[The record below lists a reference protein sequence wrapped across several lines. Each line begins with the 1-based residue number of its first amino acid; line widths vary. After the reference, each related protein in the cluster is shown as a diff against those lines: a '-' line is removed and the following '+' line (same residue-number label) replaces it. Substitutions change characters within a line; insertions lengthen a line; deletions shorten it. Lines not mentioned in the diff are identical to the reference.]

1 MKVADVHQILE
12 DWAPGHLAEDF
23 DNTGLLVGD
32 PKQEVTGIL
41 VSLDCLEIV
50 VEEAI
55 DKGCNL
61 IVCFHPILFKGLKKI
76 TGKSY
81 VERTVIKA
89 LQNQVA
95 IYALHTRLDNHRQ
108 GVNDRICAELGLE
121 QRQILLPKK
130 EELLKLVTYV
140 PEQQAEQLKT
150 SLFAAGAGAV
160 GRYEECSF
168 SSKGEGQFKPTS
180 EANPHLGQQGSL
192 EKVEEIQL
200 QVLVEKA
207 KQKQVHQALV
217 NNHPY
222 EEVAHEWI
230 LLQNDHQDIGMGMI
244 GEFEAPMEEEQFFKL
259 IKARF
264 GTPVLRHSAL
274 RKKPIRRV
282 AVLGGSGAFAIGAA
296 QGAGADA
303 YLTADLKYHN
313 FFEAENRLLL
323 VDIGHYESE
332 QFTKNL
338 ICEYLSEK
346 ITSFAVTLA
355 ESITNPINYF

>member
-1 MKVADVHQILE
+1 M
-12 DWAPGHLAEDF
+12 
-23 DNTGLLVGD
+23 
-32 PKQEVTGIL
+32 
-41 VSLDCLEIV
+41 
-50 VEEAI
+50 
-55 DKGCNL
+55 
-61 IVCFHPILFKGLKKI
+61 
-76 TGKSY
+76 
-81 VERTVIKA
+81 
-89 LQNQVA
+89 
-95 IYALHTRLDNHRQ
+95 
-108 GVNDRICAELGLE
+108 
-121 QRQILLPKK
+121 
-130 EELLKLVTYV
+130 
-140 PEQQAEQLKT
+140 
-150 SLFAAGAGAV
+150 
-160 GRYEECSF
+160 
-168 SSKGEGQFKPTS
+168 
-180 EANPHLGQQGSL
+180 GQQGSL

-207 KQKQVHQALV
+207 KQRQVHQALV

-244 GEFEAPMEEEQFFKL
+244 GEFEAAMGEEQFLEL
-259 IKARF
+259 IKKRF

-274 RKKPIRRV
+274 RKKPIKSV

>member
-12 DWAPGHLAEDF
+12 DWAPGHMAEDF

-32 PKQEVTGIL
+32 PQQEVSGIL
-41 VSLDCLEIV
+41 VSLDCLESV
-50 VEEAI
+50 VDEAM

-76 TGKSY
+76 TGSSY

-89 LQNQVA
+89 IQNRVA

-108 GVNDRICAELGLE
+108 GVNDRICSELGLG
-121 QRQILLPKK
+121 QRRILLPKR

-140 PEQQAEQLKT
+140 PQEQAEELKKG
-150 SLFAAGAGAV
+150 LFAAGAGAV

-180 EANPHLGQQGSL
+180 KAKPHLGQQGKL

-207 KQKQVHQALV
+207 KQPQVHQALL

-230 LLQNDHQDIGMGMI
+230 LLQNDHQDIGMGMV
-244 GEFEAPMEEEQFFKL
+244 GVFEEALKEETFLNLVQE
-259 IKARF
+259 RF
-264 GTPVLRHSAL
+264 GTPVLRHSGL
-274 RKKPIRRV
+274 RQKPIKKV

-296 QGAGADA
+296 LGCGADA

-313 FFEAENRLLL
+313 FFEAENGLLL

-346 ITSFAVTLA
+346 ITNFAVTLA